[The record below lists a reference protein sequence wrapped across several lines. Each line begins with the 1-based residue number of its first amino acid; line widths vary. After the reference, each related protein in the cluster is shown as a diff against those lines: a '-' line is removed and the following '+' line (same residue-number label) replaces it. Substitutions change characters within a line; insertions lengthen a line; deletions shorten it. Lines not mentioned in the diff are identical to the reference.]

1 MALEGGLPYESEEDA
16 LVRTRRERYILN
28 FSRIIVFGAGTL
40 AVGTFILWVIN
51 RDIGALLPAAIL
63 LFQMTVFMALYPV
76 LQRNGQSTLGAVL
89 AILSLIVTCMGCFS
103 ILPESRFGAVGG
115 LLIAVLLA
123 NNIFGK
129 RGGQLVIAGN
139 ILLLIAGVIVTN
151 GDLFP
156 QFAPTSTLHGV
167 NSAIVNVFISSIPFL
182 VASVMI
188 YVNAAEQE
196 TFFRDSKRS
205 AIEIE
210 RRIAAEQEQRGRL
223 QLANEQIESGV
234 EIERAQRKAM
244 ADILAQVRQAANDL
258 STAAAQIRAATTEQA
273 TGASQQSAAIAQ
285 TTTTVDEVKVLA
297 EHSAARILEVDKS
310 SQRAL
315 EVSQAGQEAVKDTIS
330 SMNLIKDRVGGIAEN
345 VLALSEQTQQIGEII
360 STVSEI
366 ASQSNMLALN
376 ASVEAA
382 RAGEHGKGF
391 AVVASEV
398 RSLAEQSRAATVQ
411 VKTIIAEIQK
421 ATNATVMATEEGN
434 KGVDLGLQRVLQA
447 RASIESLAAAVSDNA
462 QIARQVVSGGRQQQT
477 GIDQIASAM
486 QNINQATIQN
496 LQSTRQAEAAA
507 QTLSE
512 LAHKL
517 ASFVEKY

>member
-1 MALEGGLPYESEEDA
+1 
-16 LVRTRRERYILN
+16 
-28 FSRIIVFGAGTL
+28 
-40 AVGTFILWVIN
+40 
-51 RDIGALLPAAIL
+51 
-63 LFQMTVFMALYPV
+63 
-76 LQRNGQSTLGAVL
+76 
-89 AILSLIVTCMGCFS
+89 
-103 ILPESRFGAVGG
+103 
-115 LLIAVLLA
+115 
-123 NNIFGK
+123 
-129 RGGQLVIAGN
+129 
-139 ILLLIAGVIVTN
+139 
-151 GDLFP
+151 
-156 QFAPTSTLHGV
+156 
-167 NSAIVNVFISSIPFL
+167 
-182 VASVMI
+182 
-188 YVNAAEQE
+188 
-196 TFFRDSKRS
+196 
-205 AIEIE
+205 
-210 RRIAAEQEQRGRL
+210 
-223 QLANEQIESGV
+223 
-234 EIERAQRKAM
+234 
-244 ADILAQVRQAANDL
+244 
-258 STAAAQIRAATTEQA
+258 
-273 TGASQQSAAIAQ
+273 
-285 TTTTVDEVKVLA
+285 
-297 EHSAARILEVDKS
+297 
-310 SQRAL
+310 
-315 EVSQAGQEAVKDTIS
+315 VKDTIS